1 MTSLNQRQERF
12 AQAIFEARSKKEAAI
27 LAGYSEKSAGCIGS
41 ELARMP
47 KIRARID
54 ELREADRRAAR
65 TRDTV
70 LARLRGA
77 ACDDLQPI
85 TICNPNGRPLG
96 LFLPFS
102 TLFDVAINA

>member
-1 MTSLNQRQERF
+1 MTGLNTKQEQF
-12 AQAIFEARSKKEAAI
+12 AQAIFQGKTKREAAI
-27 LAGYSEKSAGCIGS
+27 LAGYSPKSAGCIGS
-41 ELARMP
+41 ELARLP
-47 KIRARID
+47 KIRSRIE